1 MIRPDPSELVAVG
14 KRAHARLR
22 VRLPAKLIT
31 LHGEH
36 RLALIDL
43 SAGGARVGKP
53 GLDCHTGKALLQWA
67 GHEAFGQIVWV
78 RDSLAGV
85 RFEEPIPDDWVIATR
100 RLAEDSPLPDD
111 TELHRRAARDWVAG
125 RV

>member
-1 MIRPDPSELVAVG
+1 MIQPDPAQMIAVG

-31 LHGEH
+31 LHGEC
-36 RLALIDL
+36 RPALIDL

-53 GLDCHTGKALLQWA
+53 GLECHPGKAILQWA
-67 GHEAFGQIVWV
+67 GYEAFGQIVWA
-78 RDSLAGV
+78 RDGLAGM
-85 RFEEPIPDDWVIATR
+85 RFEEPIPDAWVMATR
-100 RLAEDSPLPDD
+100 KLAEDAPLPDD
-111 TELHRRAARDWVAG
+111 AELHRRIARDWVGG

>member
-43 SAGGARVGKP
+43 STGGARVGKP
-53 GLDCHTGKALLQWA
+53 GLDCPTSKALVQWA
-67 GHEAFGQIVWV
+67 GYEAFGRIVWA
-78 RDSLAGV
+78 RDGLAGV
-85 RFEEPIPDDWVIATR
+85 RFEEPIPDEWVMATR
-100 RLAEDSPLPDD
+100 QLAENSPLPSD
-111 TELHRRAARDWVAG
+111 TELHRRAARDWVGG